1 MTTNETQETAVVIG
15 YDPGFGNTK
24 VCVDGRIG
32 MLQSA
37 VSRPKSV
44 GLATIGMK
52 AASHQVPLV
61 EFADNVFAVG
71 PGSWNRGEPLT
82 SLDYNSLVAPERL
95 ALFYA
100 ALGSAGFS
108 ATVPAMLCVGL
119 PVPLL
124 QDKAQA
130 TIVLDSLKRF
140 RGNHHFTIDHKVHD
154 FEISRVKVLAQPVGA
169 YVNWLYDDQ
178 LNLRS
183 NGNKAEIAILD
194 IVFNTLDLYA
204 IANGQVSERHIGG
217 AEVGVHRLLDLLVND
232 GHDLAEIDLALR
244 EAAIRPEGGQLD
256 MWLGEIL
263 AAVKRTWPSLKRFT
277 AVIPTGGGALIL
289 GDKLKVALAAKG
301 AAVNWPNDPLTANVL
316 GFWKYGVK
324 NVGNR

>member
-1 MTTNETQETAVVIG
+1 MITNETSDTAAVIG

-24 VCVDGRIG
+24 VCIDGRVG
-32 MLQSA
+32 MIQSA

-44 GLATIGMK
+44 GLATIGMR
-52 AASHQVPLV
+52 AASQQVPIV
-61 EFADNVFAVG
+61 EIGDTAFAVG

-100 ALGSAGFS
+100 ALGSVDIPHIS
-108 ATVPAMLCVGL
+108 AFTLCVGL

-130 TIVLDSLKRF
+130 TIILDSLKRF
-140 RGNHHFTIDHKVHD
+140 KGNHHFTIGHKAHEL
-154 FEISRVKVLAQPVGA
+154 EISRVKVLAQPVGA

-183 NGNKAEIAILD
+183 NGNKAEVAVMD
-194 IVFNTLDLYA
+194 VGFYTLDLYA

-244 EAAIRPEGGQLD
+244 EGTIRPEASQLD

-263 AAVKRTWPSLKRFT
+263 AAIKRTWPSLKRFT
-277 AVIPTGGGALIL
+277 AVIPTGGGALVL
-289 GDKLKVALAAKG
+289 GDKLKAALAAKG
-301 AAVNWPNDPLTANVL
+301 AAVHWPDDPLTANVR

>member
-1 MTTNETQETAVVIG
+1 MTNETSSDLAVIG

-32 MLQSA
+32 LIQSA

-44 GLATIGMK
+44 GLATIGLR
-52 AASHQVPLV
+52 AISHQVPII
-61 EFADNVFAVG
+61 EFGSDAFAVG
-71 PGSWNRGEPLT
+71 PGAWNRGVPLT

-100 ALGSAGFS
+100 ALDNAGLPQ
-108 ATVPAMLCVGL
+108 ALPITLCVGL

-130 TIVLDSLKRF
+130 TLVLDSLKRF
-140 RGNHHFTIDHKVHD
+140 KRTHQFKVGKKSHTL
-154 FEISRVKVLAQPVGA
+154 EIMRVKVLAQPVGA
-169 YVNWLYDDQ
+169 YVDWLYDDQ
-178 LNLRS
+178 LNARPT
-183 NGNKAEIAILD
+183 GNKAEIAILD
-194 IVFNTLDLYA
+194 IGFNTLDLYA
-204 IANGQVSERHIGG
+204 IANGQVAERHIGG

-232 GHDLAEIDLALR
+232 GHDLAETDLALR
-244 EAAIRPEGGQLD
+244 EGTLRPDASQLD

-263 AAVKRTWPSLKRFT
+263 AAVKRTWPTLKRFT
-277 AVIPTGGGALIL
+277 AVIPTGGGASLL
-289 GDKLKVALAAKG
+289 ADRLTSALSAKG
-301 AAVNWPNDPLTANVL
+301 AAVYWPEDPLTANVK
-316 GFWKYGVK
+316 GFWKFGVK

>member
-1 MTTNETQETAVVIG
+1 MTTNEAQETAVVIG

-24 VCVDGRIG
+24 VCVAGRIG

-44 GLATIGMK
+44 GLATIGMR

-140 RGNHHFTIDHKVHD
+140 RGNHHFTIGHKAHD
-154 FEISRVKVLAQPVGA
+154 LEISRVKVLAQPVGA

-178 LNLRS
+178 LNARS

-194 IVFNTLDLYA
+194 IGFNTLDLYA

-217 AEVGVHRLLDLLVND
+217 AEVGVHRLLDLLLND

-244 EAAIRPEGGQLD
+244 EATIRPEGGQLD

-263 AAVKRTWPSLKRFT
+263 AAVKRTWSSLKRFT

-301 AAVNWPNDPLTANVL
+301 AAVHWPDDPLTANVR